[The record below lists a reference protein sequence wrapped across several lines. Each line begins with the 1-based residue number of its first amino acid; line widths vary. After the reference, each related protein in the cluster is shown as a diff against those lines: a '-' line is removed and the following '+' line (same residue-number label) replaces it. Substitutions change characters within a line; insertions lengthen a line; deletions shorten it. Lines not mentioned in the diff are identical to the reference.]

1 MNVFSYKNRDLYVEN
16 VAISAIA
23 SDIGTPSYIYSTLAM
38 QEAYKCF
45 TGAFSK
51 QRAQVC
57 FAMKSNSNLAV
68 INTFAELG
76 AGADVVSNGELM
88 KAISAGIKPKN
99 IVYSGVGKT
108 RQEMSA
114 GIEAGILQF
123 NVESLPEL
131 LLLSDIAASKN
142 TSVDIAIRVNPDVD
156 ADTHHKISTGRKEDK
171 FGIDIFQAKDIFN
184 QALSLPGLSPVSIA
198 VHIGSQL
205 TDLSP
210 FETAFKNVATLT
222 RDLRSNGFE
231 IKRLDL
237 GGGLGISYGNNKA
250 PNPDDYAKIVESTI
264 GSLDCDLIFE
274 PGRYLTGNAGILLTS
289 VIYYKDTG
297 YKRFVVVDAAM
308 NDLLRPALYEAE
320 HAIQEVRKPADTKE
334 VTKVDVVG
342 PICETGDTF
351 AIEYPLTSPVSG
363 DLLVIKDTGAYGAV
377 MASSYNS
384 RPLVPEVLVSGEDYA
399 LVRRRETLE
408 EQINRE
414 FLAPWQNNIK

>member
-1 MNVFSYKNRDLYVEN
+1 MNAFSYKNRDLYVEN

-23 SDIGTPSYIYSTLAM
+23 SDVGTPSYIYSTLAM

-45 TGAFSK
+45 TSAFSN

-88 KAISAGIKPKN
+88 KAISAGIKPKK

-131 LLLSDIAASKN
+131 MLLSDIAVSKN
-142 TSVDIAIRVNPDVD
+142 ASVDIAIRVNPDVD
-156 ADTHHKISTGRKEDK
+156 AETHHKISTGRKEDK
-171 FGIDIFQAKDIFN
+171 FGIDISQAKNIFN
-184 QALSLPGLSPVSIA
+184 KAISLPGLNPVSIA

-210 FETAFKNVATLT
+210 FRTAFKNVATLT
-222 RDLRSNGFE
+222 KDLRSNGLD

-237 GGGLGISYGNNKA
+237 GGGLGISYGNDTA
-250 PNPDDYAKIVESTI
+250 PTPDNYAKIVEDTV
-264 GSLDCDLIFE
+264 GGLDCDLIFE

-297 YKRFVVVDAAM
+297 LKRFVVVDAAM
-308 NDLLRPALYEAE
+308 NDLIRPALYEAE
-320 HAIQEVRKPADTKE
+320 HTIQEVRKPPRNSE
-334 VTKVDVVG
+334 VTMVDIVG

-351 AIEYPLTSPVSG
+351 ATEYPLTSPVSG
-363 DLLVIKDTGAYGAV
+363 DLLVINDTGAYGAV

-384 RPLVPEVLVSGEDYA
+384 RLLVPEILVSGKDYA
-399 LVRRRETLE
+399 LVRRRETLK

-414 FLAPWQNNIK
+414 CLAPWQSNIK